1 MQLLWKRLLLTT
13 PRPSRNRSWPPGQHL
28 KLVWLLQDRRT
39 PPPFPRIRP
48 ASYWGIHRAWELSTA
63 AVWVDNCRRGERGKR
78 KGQHY
83 LQTWH
88 GFALKR
94 IEADAEQAL
103 DGPYVRGC
111 MQDSA
116 QCDLMVSGSGFMT
129 QLYQRAFWYD
139 GPVAEYGSPRNDVL
153 FSSQPHLLQKV
164 RQAFSLPEN
173 QKLVLYAPTFRSDHS
188 SRAYNLDVPSL
199 LDACHT
205 RFGGSW
211 SCLVRLHPNVAKHS
225 TGLFAYNGS
234 TILDAT
240 AYPDMQELLYAV
252 DMLISDYPLVCLTCP
267 QWKALPAIC
276 HTDIE
281 SYRQDRNF
289 YFPWTAFPLPSVQQ
303 QSGFVSGGAI
313 FDAQE
318 YARTGPHSPRRIIFA
333 KTAMPQ
339 PVVRTGF
346 WARLGR
352 KGENAMKRVI
362 TYGTFDLLHY
372 GHINLLRRAKALGDY
387 LIVGLSTDQFNWQEK
402 QKKSYFT
409 YEERK
414 AMLEAIRYVDLVIP
428 EENWDQ
434 KNRRGKNTMQISF
447 VIGDD

>member
-1 MQLLWKRLLLTT
+1 M
-13 PRPSRNRSWPPGQHL
+13 PE
-28 KLVWLLQDRRT
+28 RRT
-39 PPPFPRIRP
+39 
-48 ASYWGIHRAWELSTA
+48 
-63 AVWVDNCRRGERGKR
+63 GKR

-252 DMLISDYPLVCLTCP
+252 DMLISDYSSCMFDFALSGKPCL
-267 QWKALPAIC
+267 QFA
-276 HTDIE
+276 TDIE

-289 YFPWTAFPLPSVQQ
+289 YFPLDRLPFPLSSSNPALCQAVRS
-303 QSGFVSGGAI
+303 

-318 YARTGPHSPRRIIFA
+318 YARNWAAFAQENHFA

-346 WARLGR
+346 WPVWAERR
-352 KGENAMKRVI
+352 KRHETRHHLRNLRPAPLWSHQPGSAGPRPWGI
-362 TYGTFDLLHY
+362 T
-372 GHINLLRRAKALGDY
+372 
-387 LIVGLSTDQFNWQEK
+387 
-402 QKKSYFT
+402 
-409 YEERK
+409 
-414 AMLEAIRYVDLVIP
+414 
-428 EENWDQ
+428 
-434 KNRRGKNTMQISF
+434 
-447 VIGDD
+447 

>member
-1 MQLLWKRLLLTT
+1 M
-13 PRPSRNRSWPPGQHL
+13 
-28 KLVWLLQDRRT
+28 D
-39 PPPFPRIRP
+39 
-48 ASYWGIHRAWELSTA
+48 
-63 AVWVDNCRRGERGKR
+63 
-78 KGQHY
+78 
-83 LQTWH
+83 
-88 GFALKR
+88 
-94 IEADAEQAL
+94 
-103 DGPYVRGC
+103 PYVRGC

-252 DMLISDYPLVCLTCP
+252 DMLISVTPLVCLTLPSVESLACNLP
-267 QWKALPAIC
+267 QTLKAIARTEISISPGPP
-276 HTDIE
+276 
-281 SYRQDRNF
+281 S
-289 YFPWTAFPLPSVQQ
+289 LPSVQQ

-313 FDAQE
+313 F
-318 YARTGPHSPRRIIFA
+318 
-333 KTAMPQ
+333 
-339 PVVRTGF
+339 
-346 WARLGR
+346 
-352 KGENAMKRVI
+352 
-362 TYGTFDLLHY
+362 
-372 GHINLLRRAKALGDY
+372 
-387 LIVGLSTDQFNWQEK
+387 
-402 QKKSYFT
+402 
-409 YEERK
+409 
-414 AMLEAIRYVDLVIP
+414 
-428 EENWDQ
+428 
-434 KNRRGKNTMQISF
+434 
-447 VIGDD
+447 

>member
-1 MQLLWKRLLLTT
+1 M
-13 PRPSRNRSWPPGQHL
+13 
-28 KLVWLLQDRRT
+28 
-39 PPPFPRIRP
+39 
-48 ASYWGIHRAWELSTA
+48 
-63 AVWVDNCRRGERGKR
+63 DNCRRGERGKR

-173 QKLVLYAPTFRSDHS
+173 QKLVLYAQPSGRTTAAALTIWTFPRCWMPVTPALADPGPAS
-188 SRAYNLDVPSL
+188 S
-199 LDACHT
+199 ACT
-205 RFGGSW
+205 
-211 SCLVRLHPNVAKHS
+211 PNVAKHS

-252 DMLISDYPLVCLTCP
+252 DMLISDYSSCMFDFAP

-276 HTDIE
+276 H
-281 SYRQDRNF
+281 R
-289 YFPWTAFPLPSVQQ
+289 
-303 QSGFVSGGAI
+303 
-313 FDAQE
+313 
-318 YARTGPHSPRRIIFA
+318 H
-333 KTAMPQ
+333 
-339 PVVRTGF
+339 
-346 WARLGR
+346 
-352 KGENAMKRVI
+352 
-362 TYGTFDLLHY
+362 
-372 GHINLLRRAKALGDY
+372 
-387 LIVGLSTDQFNWQEK
+387 
-402 QKKSYFT
+402 
-409 YEERK
+409 
-414 AMLEAIRYVDLVIP
+414 
-428 EENWDQ
+428 
-434 KNRRGKNTMQISF
+434 
-447 VIGDD
+447 